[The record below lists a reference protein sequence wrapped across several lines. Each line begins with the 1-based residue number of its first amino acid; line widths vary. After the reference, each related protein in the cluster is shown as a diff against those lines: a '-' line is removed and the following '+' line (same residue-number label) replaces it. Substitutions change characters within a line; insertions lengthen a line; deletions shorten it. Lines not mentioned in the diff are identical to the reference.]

1 MCPHFMTQTVK
12 IVTVHAETHRCGT
25 RAKTKSQVSL
35 NYKGY
40 LVPFL
45 RITVKE
51 REREKKKKG
60 RRMPQLKKK
69 KKLRN
74 LKVQNTHK
82 YRSKYSPET
91 TYMRI
96 SARLKGSSVFLNTV
110 RLDNK

>member
-25 RAKTKSQVSL
+25 RAKTRSQVSL

-51 REREKKKKG
+51 REREKKKK
-60 RRMPQLKKK
+60 REKNATIKKK
-69 KKLRN
+69 KK
-74 LKVQNTHK
+74 
-82 YRSKYSPET
+82 S
-91 TYMRI
+91 
-96 SARLKGSSVFLNTV
+96 
-110 RLDNK
+110 